1 MKLLPFLDRLA
12 AGAAATDS
20 APRRAVIQQAGR
32 TALAALPLALG
43 AVQPVAAR
51 TIATAYDAIVQ
62 LLLLERLQMNYYSR
76 ALTTTGLIPAA
87 QVADFQ
93 RLYDHQL
100 QHVAFLQNVLQNA
113 GTIVPA
119 APTFDFS
126 GRKNV
131 ATNPVLFPNVL
142 SNYDDFLALA
152 QQLEDLSVRL
162 YITNA
167 FANTN
172 DAQLAKVLLRMLA
185 VEGEHSAHVRG
196 LRRDRGVSVKTWPS
210 SSDAPIARP
219 AAAQALTAAASAGED
234 NITQLASAGV
244 PLAFS
249 NFLSVF
255 KLSFVPDT
263 SLAEAFDEPVVTSA
277 NQPNPQATAQAALD
291 LFS

>member
-100 QHVAFLQNVLQNA
+100 QHVAFLQNVLQSA

>member
-100 QHVAFLQNVLQNA
+100 QHVAFLQNVLQSA

-234 NITQLASAGV
+234 SITQLASAGV

-263 SLAEAFDEPVVTSA
+263 SLAEAFDEPVLTST